1 MSVTKKQLIGPA
13 EEEIRTL
20 LSQSGDPLEAIKA
33 IQKDYGLDLPGID
46 NMYPLLEL
54 CGYSRLEIHKACLD
68 ALNKAV
74 VEHIEKPTFQLENF
88 YDLFNRT
95 IPYIHAPLMQ
105 PIPMALLKKFERYVE
120 DDVIEQLKSDMAVF
134 ENCPMNIKQRVWKQD
149 ESYFQ
154 QTMISL
160 VNSYHHDEGLQ
171 SLALN
176 IKPDNYQEIIEQRRQ
191 HPIVEKVM
199 ATINQDPQIYKMFIK
214 MIRIVF
220 EATPH
225 PSLCSLRVDIL
236 MNFHE
241 INCPQITDLD
251 PCHQLIYVLDSCVR
265 NQNMDEIIT
274 ERIKECFDDVENG
287 STLYSDFAMVLMEP
301 MISNFLASMVVKLL
315 KSTMTEK
322 SPQSQSPARRLV
334 SYISKLLNLAQ
345 HAPVAIPKHTKI
357 PKLEK
362 DLKENFWDTMCAIM
376 LEEGRD
382 IPYNSPNGEKIKST
396 MLHLLRKS
404 DIVRKVF
411 VNYLV
416 DRTREG
422 DIFTLS
428 RYLPLVLET
437 WPGPEVEEE
446 GVIYRQ
452 TYLGFVK
459 TMIDVLAKNH
469 SEVCITDERW
479 KQGVM
484 VNFLF
489 KVISLDWM
497 IHEQLVRF
505 LAEYYIDSKSLN
517 KIGSKVAIVA
527 EWADFMIINGF
538 KDEKHLQRLKDVY
551 GYLITRS
558 NSVLNGEYRIS
569 SPVLSRFLSS

>member
-1 MSVTKKQLIGPA
+1 MLNDKKQLIGPA

-33 IQKDYGLDLPGID
+33 IQKDYGLDLPDIE
-46 NMYPLLEL
+46 NIYPLLEL

-74 VEHIEKPTFQLENF
+74 VEQIEKPTFQLENF
-88 YDLFNRT
+88 YDLFKRT
-95 IPYIHAPLMQ
+95 VPYIHAPLMQ
-105 PIPMALLKKFERYVE
+105 PIPMALLKKFERHIE
-120 DDVIEQLKSDMAVF
+120 DDVIEQLKNNMAVF

-191 HPIVEKVM
+191 HPIIEKVM
-199 ATINQDPQIYKMFIK
+199 AIINQDPQIYEMFIK

-241 INCPQITDLD
+241 NNCHQITDLD
-251 PCHQLIYVLDSCVR
+251 PCHQLIFILDTCVR
-265 NQNMDEIIT
+265 NQNMDETIT

-287 STLYSDFAMVLMEP
+287 STLYADFAMILMEP
-301 MISNFLASMVVKLL
+301 MISNFLASMIVKLL
-315 KSTMTEK
+315 KSTLLEK
-322 SPQSQSPARRLV
+322 IPQSQSPTRKLV

-345 HAPVAIPKHTKI
+345 HAPVAIPNHTKI

-362 DLKENFWDTMCAIM
+362 ELKENFWDTMCAMM
-376 LEEGRD
+376 LEKGPD
-382 IPYNSPNGEKIKST
+382 TLYSNGEKIQNT
-396 MLHLLRKS
+396 MIYLLQKS
-404 DIVRKVF
+404 DIARKVF
-411 VNYLV
+411 TSYLI
-416 DRTREG
+416 DCIREG
-422 DIFTLS
+422 NIYSLS
-428 RYLPLVLET
+428 RYLPFILET
-437 WPGPEVEEE
+437 WPAPDFEEE

-459 TMIDVLAKNH
+459 TMIDVLSKSHAV
-469 SEVCITDERW
+469 ECITDERW
-479 KQGVM
+479 KQGVIIH
-484 VNFLF
+484 FLF
-489 KVISLDWM
+489 KVVSWDWM
-497 IHEQLVRF
+497 IHEQMVRF

-517 KIGSKVAIVA
+517 RIGNQVTIIT
-527 EWADFMIINGF
+527 EWAEYMIINGF
-538 KDEKHLQRLKDVY
+538 KDEKHLQKLKDVY

-558 NSVLNGEYRIS
+558 NSILNGDYRIN
-569 SPVLSRFLSS
+569 SPILIRFLSS